1 MTEAKTENQIEESVT
16 ENLKTENQIE
26 ESVTVVTEDSKTEN
40 QIEESVTEDS
50 KTENQISTD
59 IYHED
64 VSIEVSKILFSLSQ

>member
-16 ENLKTENQIE
+16 ENL
-26 ESVTVVTEDSKTEN
+26 KTEN

>member
-26 ESVTVVTEDSKTEN
+26 ESVTEDL
-40 QIEESVTEDS
+40 

-64 VSIEVSKILFSLSQ
+64 DSIEVSKILFSLSQ

>member
-16 ENLKTENQIE
+16 EN
-26 ESVTVVTEDSKTEN
+26 VKTEN

-64 VSIEVSKILFSLSQ
+64 DSIEVSKILFSLSQ

>member
-26 ESVTVVTEDSKTEN
+26 ESVT
-40 QIEESVTEDS
+40 EDS

-64 VSIEVSKILFSLSQ
+64 DSIEVSKILFSLSQ

>member
-16 ENLKTENQIE
+16 EN
-26 ESVTVVTEDSKTEN
+26 VKTEN
-40 QIEESVTEDS
+40 QIEESVTEDL

-64 VSIEVSKILFSLSQ
+64 DIIEVSKILFSLSQ

>member
-40 QIEESVTEDS
+40 QI
-50 KTENQISTD
+50 STD

>member
-16 ENLKTENQIE
+16 EN
-26 ESVTVVTEDSKTEN
+26 VKTEN
-40 QIEESVTEDS
+40 QIEESVTEDL

-64 VSIEVSKILFSLSQ
+64 DSIEVSKILFSLSQ

>member
-16 ENLKTENQIE
+16 EDLKTENQIE
-26 ESVTVVTEDSKTEN
+26 ESVTV
-40 QIEESVTEDS
+40 VTEDS

>member
-16 ENLKTENQIE
+16 EDL
-26 ESVTVVTEDSKTEN
+26 KTEN

>member
-16 ENLKTENQIE
+16 EDL
-26 ESVTVVTEDSKTEN
+26 KTEN

-64 VSIEVSKILFSLSQ
+64 DSIEVSKILFSLSQ

>member
-16 ENLKTENQIE
+16 EDLKTENR
-26 ESVTVVTEDSKTEN
+26 
-40 QIEESVTEDS
+40 IEESVTEDS

>member
-40 QIEESVTEDS
+40 QI
-50 KTENQISTD
+50 STD

-64 VSIEVSKILFSLSQ
+64 DSIEVSKILFSLSQ

>member
-26 ESVTVVTEDSKTEN
+26 ESVTEDL
-40 QIEESVTEDS
+40 